1 MVSFLNLSGYC
12 CFFREIAVCEVFG
25 SQCICKLNRNRGE
38 QESYSAYW
46 IVKM

>member
-1 MVSFLNLSGYC
+1 MVSFLNLSGHC
-12 CFFREIAVCEVFG
+12 CFFIEIAVRGVFG
-25 SQCICKLNRNRGE
+25 SQYICKLNGNQGE